1 MKKDVR
7 QKYER
12 NHRFWA
18 GIRELTV
25 YRHYAKLLIPLAY
38 LLVLFLVW
46 KSCIGAFSV
55 LSKNEIV
62 VQSVSF
68 SLLFVGIVGLIE
80 VIVILGTPRKA
91 QTTQNALVEAG
102 FTNAL
107 HSPPLLLSVRK
118 TGSRHVYEF
127 DANNTPFSRWEQE
140 RAKIAAALHSTIDH
154 LEPSTDGRRVL
165 VYVAAAYAALPP
177 KIDWKTEYIPK
188 EDFVLAL
195 GMGLSGL
202 ETVDLSTTPHLLLG
216 GGTGSGKS
224 ILLKSLLMQSY
235 LKGATVIIADFKGG
249 VDFSPIWHDNCQ
261 MVFDTQTLFSVLVDL
276 TAELEHRRALFVAAG
291 TPNVAKYNQVTGEQ
305 LTRYILAFDEVAEV
319 FDTSGLDKSE
329 KDIVAQ
335 ITRHLSLIARQG
347 RAFGLHLL
355 LSTQRPSADL
365 IPGQIRTNLS
375 LRICGRADE
384 ILSKIILD
392 SSAAAEQ
399 IQLNEQGRF
408 VTNTGRIFQGF
419 WFDDS
424 MLDTRGNHA

>member
-7 QKYER
+7 RKYER

-18 GIRELTV
+18 GIREITV
-25 YRHYAKLLIPLAY
+25 YRYAKLLIPLAY
-38 LLVLFLVW
+38 LLVLFFVW
-46 KSCIGAFSV
+46 KSCIGVFSV

-80 VIVILGTPRKA
+80 VVVILGTPRKA
-91 QTTQNALVEAG
+91 QTTQNALMEAG

-118 TGSRHVYEF
+118 AGSRHIYEF

-177 KIDWKTEYIPK
+177 KIDWKTEYLLK

-261 MVFDTQTLFSVLVDL
+261 MIFDTQTLLPVLADL

-291 TPNVAKYNQVTGEQ
+291 TPNVAKYNQVTGGQ

-329 KDIVAQ
+329 KDVVAQ
-335 ITRHLSLIARQG
+335 ITRQLSLIARQG

-399 IQLNEQGRF
+399 IHLNEQGRF

-424 MLDTRGNHA
+424 MLDTSGNHA

>member
-1 MKKDVR
+1 MKKDIR
-7 QKYER
+7 RKYER
-12 NHRFWA
+12 SRRFWA
-18 GIRELTV
+18 GIREITV
-25 YRHYAKLLIPLAY
+25 YHYAKLLIPLTY

-46 KSCIGAFSV
+46 KICISAFSV

-62 VQSVSF
+62 VKSVSF
-68 SLLFVGIVGLIE
+68 SLLFVGIVGLVE
-80 VIVILGTPRKA
+80 VVVILGTPRKA

-118 TGSRHVYEF
+118 AGSRHIYEF

-165 VYVAAAYAALPP
+165 VYVAVAYAALPS
-177 KIDWKTEYIPK
+177 KIDWKAEYIPK

-224 ILLKSLLMQSY
+224 ILLKSLLMQSC

-261 MVFDTQTLFSVLVDL
+261 MVFDTQTLLPVLADL
-276 TAELEHRRALFVAAG
+276 TAELEHCRTLFVAAG
-291 TPNVAKYNQVTGEQ
+291 TPNIAKYNQVTGEQ

-319 FDTSGLDKSE
+319 FDMSGLDKSE
-329 KDIVAQ
+329 KDVVAQ

-424 MLDTRGNHA
+424 MLDTSGNHA

>member
-1 MKKDVR
+1 MKEDVR
-7 QKYER
+7 RKYER
-12 NHRFWA
+12 NRRFWA
-18 GIRELTV
+18 GIREITV
-25 YRHYAKLLIPLAY
+25 YRYIKLLIPLAY

-46 KSCIGAFSV
+46 KSCIGVFSV

-80 VIVILGTPRKA
+80 VVVILGTPRKA
-91 QTTQNALVEAG
+91 QTTQNALMEAG

-118 TGSRHVYEF
+118 AGSRYIYEF
-127 DANNTPFSRWEQE
+127 DANNTPLSRWEQE

-165 VYVAAAYAALPP
+165 VYVAAAYVTLPS

-195 GMGLSGL
+195 GMGFSGL

-235 LKGATVIIADFKGG
+235 LKGGTVIIADFKGG
-249 VDFSPIWHDNCQ
+249 VDFSPIWHDTCQ
-261 MVFDTQTLFSVLVDL
+261 IVFDTQTLLPVLADL

-329 KDIVAQ
+329 KDVVAQ

-424 MLDTRGNHA
+424 MLDTSGNHA

>member
-1 MKKDVR
+1 MKKDIR
-7 QKYER
+7 RKYER
-12 NHRFWA
+12 SRRFWA
-18 GIRELTV
+18 GIREITV
-25 YRHYAKLLIPLAY
+25 YHYAKLLIPLTY

-46 KSCIGAFSV
+46 KICISAFSV

-62 VQSVSF
+62 VKSVSF
-68 SLLFVGIVGLIE
+68 SLLFVGIVGLVE
-80 VIVILGTPRKA
+80 VVVILGTPRKA

-118 TGSRHVYEF
+118 AGSRHIYEF

-165 VYVAAAYAALPP
+165 VYVAVAYAALPS
-177 KIDWKTEYIPK
+177 KIDWKVEYIPK

-224 ILLKSLLMQSY
+224 ILLKSLLMQSC

-261 MVFDTQTLFSVLVDL
+261 MVFDTQTLLPVLADL
-276 TAELEHRRALFVAAG
+276 TAELEHLILQNIIKLRASNLHAIFSL
-291 TPNVAKYNQVTGEQ
+291 
-305 LTRYILAFDEVAEV
+305 LTR
-319 FDTSGLDKSE
+319 
-329 KDIVAQ
+329 
-335 ITRHLSLIARQG
+335 
-347 RAFGLHLL
+347 
-355 LSTQRPSADL
+355 
-365 IPGQIRTNLS
+365 
-375 LRICGRADE
+375 
-384 ILSKIILD
+384 
-392 SSAAAEQ
+392 
-399 IQLNEQGRF
+399 
-408 VTNTGRIFQGF
+408 
-419 WFDDS
+419 
-424 MLDTRGNHA
+424 